1 MNENSK
7 NNEVY
12 LIYWLLI
19 SLFLVAS
26 IIVIGGLT
34 RLTDSGLSITEWNLI
49 SGIFPPATN
58 DDWEKAF
65 NLYKEIPEFKLV
77 NPLMNLQEFKVIYW
91 WEFIHRFLGRMIGL
105 FFLIPLIYFTLKKS
119 LEKKQIIS
127 FYLIFLLIV
136 FQGII
141 GWYMVKSGLNERTD
155 VSHYRLSI
163 HLTLAFILFILI
175 FWNFLKLT
183 YCKKKQFVEKTF
195 PNICLLIFLLLIIF
209 QISIGAFVSGMD
221 AGQIYNSWPY
231 MNDSFFP
238 DDSTFKDF
246 FSFSLF
252 DTPSLVQFLHRIIA
266 YLIFF
271 YFLIILY
278 FIFRDKKLF
287 YLRKNIIWVFL
298 ALFLQI
304 LLGIFTILNATQIY
318 IASMHQFGSII
329 LISAT
334 IILVY
339 KNSKFSSQP

>member
-19 SLFLVAS
+19 SLFLVSS
-26 IIVIGGLT
+26 IIIVGGLT

-49 SGIFPPATN
+49 SGIFPPTSN

-77 NPLMNLQEFKVIYW
+77 NPLMNLEEFKVIYW
-91 WEFIHRFLGRMIGL
+91 WEFIHRFLGRIIGL

-119 LEKKQIIS
+119 LKKKQIIS
-127 FYLIFLLIV
+127 FYLIFLLIL
-136 FQGII
+136 FQGSI
-141 GWYMVKSGLNERTD
+141 GWYMVKSGLTERTD

-163 HLTLAFILFILI
+163 HLTLAFILFALI
-175 FWNFLKLT
+175 FWNFLNLT
-183 YCKKKQFVEKTF
+183 YYKKKRLVEKTL
-195 PNICLLIFLLLIIF
+195 PNIHLVIFLLLIIF

-231 MNDSFFP
+231 MNDTFFP

-246 FSFSLF
+246 LSLSLF
-252 DTPSLVQFLHRIIA
+252 DTPSLVQFLHRVTA

-278 FIFRDKKLF
+278 FVFKDEKFF

-304 LLGIFTILNATQIY
+304 ILGIFTILNAAQIY
-318 IASMHQFGSII
+318 IASMHQFGSIV

-339 KNSKFSSQP
+339 KNSKFSSQL

>member
-19 SLFLVAS
+19 SLFLVSS
-26 IIVIGGLT
+26 IIIVGGLT

-49 SGIFPPATN
+49 SGIFPPTSN

-77 NPLMNLQEFKVIYW
+77 NPLMNLEEFKVIYW
-91 WEFIHRFLGRMIGL
+91 WEFIHRFLGRIIGL

-119 LEKKQIIS
+119 LKKKQIIS
-127 FYLIFLLIV
+127 FYLIFLLIL
-136 FQGII
+136 FQGSI
-141 GWYMVKSGLNERTD
+141 GWYMVKSGLTERTD

-163 HLTLAFILFILI
+163 HLTLAFILFALI
-175 FWNFLKLT
+175 FWNFLNLT
-183 YCKKKQFVEKTF
+183 YYKKKRLVEKTL
-195 PNICLLIFLLLIIF
+195 PNIHLVIFLLLIIF

-231 MNDSFFP
+231 MNDTFFP

-246 FSFSLF
+246 FSPSLF
-252 DTPSLVQFLHRIIA
+252 DTPSLVQFLHRVIA

-278 FIFRDKKLF
+278 FVFKDEKLF

-304 LLGIFTILNATQIY
+304 ILGIFTILNAAQIY
-318 IASMHQFGSII
+318 IASMHQFGSIV
-329 LISAT
+329 LISVT

>member
-19 SLFLVAS
+19 SLFLVSS
-26 IIVIGGLT
+26 IIIVGGLT

-49 SGIFPPATN
+49 SGIFPPTSN

-91 WEFIHRFLGRMIGL
+91 WEFIHRFLGRIIGL

-119 LEKKQIIS
+119 LKKKQIIS
-127 FYLIFLLIV
+127 FYLIFLLIL

-141 GWYMVKSGLNERTD
+141 GWYMVKSGLTERTD

-163 HLTLAFILFILI
+163 HLTLAFILFALI
-175 FWNFLKLT
+175 FWNFLNLT
-183 YCKKKQFVEKTF
+183 YYRKKQSVEKTL
-195 PNICLLIFLLLIIF
+195 PNVHLVIFLLLIIF
-209 QISIGAFVSGMD
+209 QIFIGAFVSGMD

-231 MNDSFFP
+231 MNDTFFP

-246 FSFSLF
+246 LSLSLF
-252 DTPSLVQFLHRIIA
+252 DTPSLVQFLHRVTA

-278 FIFRDKKLF
+278 FVFKDEKFF

-304 LLGIFTILNATQIY
+304 ILGIFTILNAAQIY

-329 LISAT
+329 LISTT

-339 KNSKFSSQP
+339 KNSKFSSQL